1 MGGVA
6 CLLVC
11 SAHPPAQ
18 TPGSW
23 DGQEARPSASPK
35 QALERYMVSTFQ
47 GLACL
52 FVLTGELLA
61 WDPSG
66 LGEETY

>member
-11 SAHPPAQ
+11 SAHPPAL
-18 TPGSW
+18 GSRLLA
-23 DGQEARPSASPK
+23 GIPK
-35 QALERYMVSTFQ
+35 QALERYVVSTFQ

-52 FVLTGELLA
+52 FVLTDELLA

-66 LGEETY
+66 LGNETSYESP

>member
-18 TPGSW
+18 PWDPVWPGI
-23 DGQEARPSASPK
+23 PK
-35 QALERYMVSTFQ
+35 QASERYVVSTFQ
-47 GLACL
+47 RLACL
-52 FVLTGELLA
+52 FVLTDDRLA

-66 LGEETY
+66 LGNETSWLETL